1 MAARTE
7 NYSATYAEDDQ
18 GRLDSFVAGIVGC
31 TRSHA
36 RNLILDGNVTING
49 SAADKAGAVLRK
61 GDRVSISA
69 PPPKELDLSP
79 SDIPIE
85 IVYQDNDIAVVNKPQ
100 GMVVHPAPGS
110 YGDTLVNALLN
121 SLDSLSGI
129 NGVIRPGI
137 VHRLDKDTSGL
148 LVVAKNDAAHLS
160 LQRQIAEKTAK
171 RHYLALL
178 DGVVRNDSGEIR
190 NYLDR
195 SKKDRKIYA
204 VSRTGRLAVTDYR
217 VIKRYPTYTFAE
229 FVLQTGRTH
238 QIRVHAKSIGHP
250 VVGDRTYGGSD
261 KFGLKGQLLH
271 AYKLEIAHPSSG
283 ERMTFTAPLPDYFA
297 KVIEILDGKYGGK
310 TTPAE

>member
-148 LVVAKNDAAHLS
+148 LVVAKKRRRAPFSPEADSRKDREKTLSGAARRRRT
-160 LQRQIAEKTAK
+160 QRQRRDKELSRQKQKGPQDIC
-171 RHYLALL
+171 
-178 DGVVRNDSGEIR
+178 GV
-190 NYLDR
+190 
-195 SKKDRKIYA
+195 A
-204 VSRTGRLAVTDYR
+204 
-217 VIKRYPTYTFAE
+217 
-229 FVLQTGRTH
+229 
-238 QIRVHAKSIGHP
+238 
-250 VVGDRTYGGSD
+250 YG
-261 KFGLKGQLLH
+261 
-271 AYKLEIAHPSSG
+271 
-283 ERMTFTAPLPDYFA
+283 
-297 KVIEILDGKYGGK
+297 
-310 TTPAE
+310 

>member
-171 RHYLALL
+171 RH
-178 DGVVRNDSGEIR
+178 
-190 NYLDR
+190 
-195 SKKDRKIYA
+195 
-204 VSRTGRLAVTDYR
+204 
-217 VIKRYPTYTFAE
+217 
-229 FVLQTGRTH
+229 
-238 QIRVHAKSIGHP
+238 
-250 VVGDRTYGGSD
+250 
-261 KFGLKGQLLH
+261 
-271 AYKLEIAHPSSG
+271 
-283 ERMTFTAPLPDYFA
+283 
-297 KVIEILDGKYGGK
+297 
-310 TTPAE
+310 